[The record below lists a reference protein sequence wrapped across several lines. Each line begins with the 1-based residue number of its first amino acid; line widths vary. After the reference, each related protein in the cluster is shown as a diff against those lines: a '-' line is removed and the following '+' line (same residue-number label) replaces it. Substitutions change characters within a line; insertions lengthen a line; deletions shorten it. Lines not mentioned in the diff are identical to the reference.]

1 MLHTTSIEIIGF
13 AHNEIGDSGINA
25 FIELIEKNPQF
36 VHVLANGNLA
46 SKKRQKKLE
55 TLVIANAKAAAAKAT
70 AANGSDGVEDE
81 DEDLE
86 EALEM
91 EISEKDEL

>member
-1 MLHTTSIEIIGF
+1 MLVKFILQTCSEP
-13 AHNEIGDSGINA
+13 NA
-25 FIELIEKNPQF
+25 AT
-36 VHVLANGNLA
+36 V
-46 SKKRQKKLE
+46 
-55 TLVIANAKAAAAKAT
+55 AAAAKAT